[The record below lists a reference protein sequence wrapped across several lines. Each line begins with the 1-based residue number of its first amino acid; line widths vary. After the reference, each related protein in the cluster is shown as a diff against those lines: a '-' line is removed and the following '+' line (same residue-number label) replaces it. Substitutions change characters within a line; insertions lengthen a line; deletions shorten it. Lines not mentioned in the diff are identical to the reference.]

1 MLNDYSG
8 FVPKEPGV
16 TSRTSLA
23 AKAPEERRRRILA
36 AAVEVLKE
44 KGFAGARIADIAAMA
59 GTSPALVVY
68 HFKTL
73 DGALA
78 EALGS
83 VEDDFYT
90 DLDQALPPQATA
102 VERLRVIGELGCDT
116 GPAVGNW
123 ALWMEVWVRALRDGQ
138 ARALRRALDARW
150 RQTLRDCIDAGVAEG
165 AFRCADPQATAV
177 RLAALMDGLAVQV
190 ALRDPDVPENRMTDL
205 WLESAAAELDVPL
218 RQLIKTKRRPT
229 TKRP

>member
-1 MLNDYSG
+1 MSG
-8 FVPKEPGV
+8 R
-16 TSRTSLA
+16 SSLS

-36 AAVEVLKE
+36 AAVEVLE
-44 KGFAGARIADIAAMA
+44 DKGFAGARIADIAAKA

-90 DLDQALPPQATA
+90 SLGHALPPKAGA
-102 VERLRVIGELGCDT
+102 VERLRVLGELGCDT

-123 ALWMEVWVRALRDGQ
+123 SLWMEVWVRALRDGQ

-150 RQTLRDCIDAGVAEG
+150 RQTLREVIDAGVTEG
-165 AFRCADPQATAV
+165 VFTVADPQSTV
-177 RLAALMDGLAVQV
+177 LRLAALMDGFAVQV
-190 ALRDPDVPENRMTDL
+190 ALRDPDVPDGRMSEL
-205 WLESAAAELDVPL
+205 WLESAAAEVGIPSRLL
-218 RQLIKTKRRPT
+218 LKTRRRLP
-229 TKRP
+229 RAAP

>member
-1 MLNDYSG
+1 M
-8 FVPKEPGV
+8 
-16 TSRTSLA
+16 TSRSTLA

-36 AAVEVLKE
+36 AAVEVLKD
-44 KGFAGARIADIAAMA
+44 KGFAGARIADIAAVA

-78 EALGS
+78 EALAS

-90 DLDQALPPQATA
+90 DLAQAIPPRATA
-102 VERLRVIGELGCDT
+102 VERLRILGELGCDT

-150 RQTLRDCIDAGVAEG
+150 RQTLREVIDAGLAEG
-165 AFRCADPQATAV
+165 SFTCADPDAAAV
-177 RLAALMDGLAVQV
+177 RLAALMDGLAVQA
-190 ALRDPDVPENRMTDL
+190 ALRDPDVPEERMSEL
-205 WLESAAAELDVPL
+205 WLQSAAAELGVPL
-218 RQLIKTKRRPT
+218 RRLVRARRPQV
-229 TKRP
+229 R

>member
-1 MLNDYSG
+1 MS
-8 FVPKEPGV
+8 
-16 TSRTSLA
+16 TRTSLA

-36 AAVEVLKE
+36 ASVEVLKE

-68 HFKTL
+68 HFTTL

-83 VEDDFYT
+83 VEDDFYD
-90 DLDQALPPQATA
+90 DLSRALPPKATA

-150 RQTLRDCIDAGVAEG
+150 RHTLREVIDAGVAEG
-165 AFRCADPQATAV
+165 SFTCADPQATAV

-190 ALRDPDVPENRMTDL
+190 ALRDPDVPESRMTGL
-205 WLESAAAELDVPL
+205 WLESAAAELGLPAHL
-218 RQLIKTKRRPT
+218 LAKPRRRPPA
-229 TKRP
+229 KRPAPT

>member
-1 MLNDYSG
+1 MSAR
-8 FVPKEPGV
+8 
-16 TSRTSLA
+16 SSLA

-44 KGFAGARIADIAAMA
+44 KGFAGARIADVASAA
-59 GTSPALVVY
+59 GTSAALVVY

-83 VEDDFYT
+83 VEDDFY
-90 DLDQALPPQATA
+90 DSFSRALPPRATA
-102 VERLRVIGELGCDT
+102 VQRLRLLGELGCES

-123 ALWMEVWVRALRDGQ
+123 ALWIEVWVRALRDSQ

-150 RQTLRDCIDAGVAEG
+150 RQTLRDVVDTGLKEG
-165 AFRCADPQATAV
+165 SFTCADPAAAVV

-190 ALRDPDVPENRMTDL
+190 ALRDPDVPDDQMTRL
-205 WLESAAAELDVPL
+205 WLEAAAAELGVPPKL
-218 RQLIKTKRRPT
+218 LIKAPRARAT
-229 TKRP
+229 TKLTQPARA

>member
-1 MLNDYSG
+1 M
-8 FVPKEPGV
+8 
-16 TSRTSLA
+16 TARTSLA
-23 AKAPEERRRRILA
+23 AKAPAERRRRILA

-44 KGFAGARIADIAAMA
+44 KGFSGARIADIAAVA

-83 VEDDFYT
+83 IEDDFYD
-90 DLDQALPPQATA
+90 DLAHTLPPKATA
-102 VERLRVIGELGCDT
+102 LERLRIIGELGCDT

-150 RQTLRDCIDAGVAEG
+150 RQTLREVIDTGITEG
-165 AFRCADPQATAV
+165 AFTYADPQASVV

-190 ALRDPDVPENRMTDL
+190 ALRDPDVPDERMSGL
-205 WLESAAAELDVPL
+205 WLEAAAAEIGVPL
-218 RQLIKTKRRPT
+218 TTLIKVRRRAT
-229 TKRP
+229 AGSRDSR

>member
-1 MLNDYSG
+1 M
-8 FVPKEPGV
+8 PP
-16 TSRTSLA
+16 TTSLA
-23 AKAPEERRRRILA
+23 AKDPEERRRRILA

-68 HFKTL
+68 HFTTL

-83 VEDDFYT
+83 VEDDFYV
-90 DLDQALPPQATA
+90 DWEQSLPPKASA
-102 VERLRVIGELGCDT
+102 VERLRAVGELGCDT

-150 RQTLRDCIDAGVAEG
+150 RALLREVVDGGVTDG
-165 AFRCADPQATAV
+165 TFTCADPQATVV

-190 ALRDPDVPENRMTDL
+190 ALRDPDVPEDRMTGL
-205 WLESAAAELDVPL
+205 WLESAANELGIPARL
-218 RQLIKTKRRPT
+218 LMTNRRRT
-229 TKRP
+229 TGARAKAR

>member
-1 MLNDYSG
+1 MTDASA
-8 FVPKEPGV
+8 
-16 TSRTSLA
+16 LA
-23 AKAPEERRRRILA
+23 AKDPEERRRRILA

-44 KGFAGARIADIAAMA
+44 KGFAGARIADVAAAA

-78 EALGS
+78 EAVGS
-83 VEDDFYT
+83 VEDDFYD
-90 DLDQALPPQATA
+90 DLARQLPPRATA
-102 VERLRVIGELGCDT
+102 LERLRLIGELGADT

-123 ALWMEVWVRALRDGQ
+123 ALWMEVWVRALRDSQ

-150 RQTLRDCIDAGVAEG
+150 RQTLREVIDAGIAEG
-165 AFRCADPQATAV
+165 TFTCADPQATAV

-190 ALRDPDVPENRMTDL
+190 ALRDPDVPEERLTGL
-205 WLESAAAELDVPL
+205 WLESAAAELGLTVE
-218 RQLIKTKRRPT
+218 QVTGRRRRARKASPPS
-229 TKRP
+229 R

>member
-1 MLNDYSG
+1 MSG
-8 FVPKEPGV
+8 
-16 TSRTSLA
+16 RTSLA

-36 AAVEVLKE
+36 AAVEVLKD
-44 KGFAGARIADIAAMA
+44 KGFAGARIADVAAVA

-90 DLDQALPPQATA
+90 DLEHALPPKAPA
-102 VERLRVIGELGCDT
+102 VERLRVMGELGCDT

-138 ARALRRALDARW
+138 ARALRRALDMRW
-150 RQTLRDCIDAGVAEG
+150 RQMLREVVDAGITEG
-165 AFRCADPQATAV
+165 SFTCADPAATVV
-177 RLAALMDGLAVQV
+177 RLAVQV
-190 ALRDPDVPENRMTDL
+190 ALHDPDVPEARMSDL
-205 WLESAAAELDVPL
+205 WLESAAEELGIPA
-218 RQLIKTKRRPT
+218 RSLIKTKRRT
-229 TKRP
+229 AALRATGR

>member
-1 MLNDYSG
+1 MSA
-8 FVPKEPGV
+8 P
-16 TSRTSLA
+16 TSLA

-36 AAVEVLKE
+36 AAVEVLKD

-83 VEDDFYT
+83 VEDDFYD
-90 DLDQALPPQATA
+90 DLSHALPPKASA
-102 VERLRVIGELGCDT
+102 VERLRVLGELGCDT

-150 RQTLRDCIDAGVAEG
+150 RQTLAEVIDVGIDEG
-165 AFRCADPQATAV
+165 AFTCSDPQATVV

-190 ALRDPDVPENRMTDL
+190 ALRDPDVPEERMSDL
-205 WLESAAAELDVPL
+205 WLESAAAELGVPV
-218 RQLIKTKRRPT
+218 RQLIKTKRRAPALRA
-229 TKRP
+229 KPR